1 MTQDNIFLGAVLLM
15 ASVGMIR
22 WSYAIFKTRRA
33 VMEKAVGVQTNQ
45 TRTIEGEPAAKLSV
59 IENYKDQGLTAKQIC
74 RQVSED
80 SKEGHRTTAIESKHI
95 LSNQMGYVP
104 PKFVLTD
111 SPNPKDCSITDSP
124 NPKDCSITDSPNPE
138 DCSITVKT
146 VGLRHRSKEIPI
158 EEGAGVQEILTGGM
172 KNLKGTIAN
181 LKDGEFLA
189 TKVYPVVKKVVT
201 RLIEDE

>member
-1 MTQDNIFLGAVLLM
+1 MAQDNVFLGAVLLM

-22 WSYAIFKTRRA
+22 WSYAIFKARRT
-33 VMEKAVGVQTNQ
+33 VMEKAVGVQTNK
-45 TRTIEGEPAAKLSV
+45 TRTFEGEPAVKLSV
-59 IENYKDQGLTAKQIC
+59 IENYKDQGLTAEQIC
-74 RQVSED
+74 RQVSQD
-80 SKEGHRTTAIESKHI
+80 SKEGHIATAIESKHV

-104 PKFVLTD
+104 PKFVL
-111 SPNPKDCSITDSP
+111 TDSP

-158 EEGAGVQEILTGGM
+158 EEGTNAKEILTGGM

>member
-22 WSYAIFKTRRA
+22 WSYAIFRTRRT

-45 TRTIEGEPAAKLSV
+45 TRTIDGEPAAKLAV
-59 IENYKDQGLTAKQIC
+59 IKNYKDQGLTPKQIC
-74 RQVSED
+74 EQVSED
-80 SKEGHRTTAIESKHI
+80 YKEGHRATAIESKHL

-111 SPNPKDCSITDSP
+111 SPNPG
-124 NPKDCSITDSPNPE
+124 DCSITDSPNPE

-158 EEGAGVQEILTGGM
+158 EEGPNISEILTGGM
-172 KNLKGTIAN
+172 KNLKGTIGN

-189 TKVYPVVKKVVT
+189 TKVYPMVKEVVT
-201 RLIEDE
+201 RVIEDE